1 MSYELIVLPT
11 RSSLLYKRHRVLVL
25 SMIVI
30 TTVAVVLWLGRY
42 LSGPHAAYNAHPPW
56 IYGTP
61 TARFTVVEFADLQCA
76 YCRMY
81 FPTLHAWIDAH
92 PDVNWEWRHL
102 PLAEHEPAATQAARL
117 AECAGEFGGPR
128 LFWWTVQWLYQH
140 PSEQIAHPD
149 ALYQPPAAEAIRACL
164 QSDRPGAIVRRQ
176 LTEATQEAITA
187 TPTLRLLDRRD
198 GRAVTIA
205 GMVSPDVLSSAVDA
219 LATSN

>member
-1 MSYELIVLPT
+1 MSHELITLPK
-11 RSSLLYKRHRVLVL
+11 SSSPRRHRVLVL

-30 TTVAVVLWLGRY
+30 TTVAIVLWLGPCLNRPPTAH
-42 LSGPHAAYNAHPPW
+42 SGHPPW

-61 TARFTVVEFADLQCA
+61 TARFTVIEFADLECA
-76 YCRMY
+76 YCAMY

-117 AECAGEFGGPR
+117 AECAGEFGGSP

-140 PSEQIAHPD
+140 PGERIARPEG
-149 ALYQPPAAEAIRACL
+149 LYRAAAAEAIRKCL

-176 LTEATQEAITA
+176 RGEATQEAITA

-198 GRAVTIA
+198 GRAVTVA
-205 GMVSPDVLSSAVDA
+205 GIVSPDVLSSALDA
-219 LATSN
+219 LANSN

>member
-1 MSYELIVLPT
+1 MSHDLIVLPA
-11 RSSLLYKRHRVLVL
+11 RSSLYRQHRVLVL
-25 SMIVI
+25 SVIVVA
-30 TTVAVVLWLGRY
+30 TVAFLLWIGRY
-42 LSGPHAAYNAHPPW
+42 LNKPHAAYTAHPPW
-56 IYGTP
+56 IYGAP

-117 AECAGEFGGPR
+117 AECAGEFGGSD

-140 PSEQIAHPD
+140 PSEPIEHPET
-149 ALYQPPAAEAIRACL
+149 LYQPPAAEAIRACL
-164 QSDRPGAIVRRQ
+164 HSDRPGAIVRRQ
-176 LTEATQEAITA
+176 LLEATQEAITA

-198 GRAVTIA
+198 GRAVTVTGI
-205 GMVSPDVLSSAVDA
+205 VSPDVLSSAIDA
-219 LATSN
+219 LAASN